1 MQNEIF
7 DLKLVIINDNN
18 LGFNKNKC
26 FDMKA
31 SDGNFSKVFLSLNT
45 LYYCIIIL
53 RTRREAYV
61 SSLP

>member
-26 FDMKA
+26 F
-31 SDGNFSKVFLSLNT
+31 GNNNFE
-45 LYYCIIIL
+45 IHIGH
-53 RTRREAYV
+53 V
-61 SSLP
+61 SSKK